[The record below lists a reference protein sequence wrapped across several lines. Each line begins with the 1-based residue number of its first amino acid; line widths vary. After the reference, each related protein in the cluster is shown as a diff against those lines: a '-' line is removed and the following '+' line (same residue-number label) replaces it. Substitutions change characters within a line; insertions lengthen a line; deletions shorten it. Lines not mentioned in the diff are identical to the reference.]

1 MKKKGIMEIG
11 GSMAK
16 VKVMDEILANKI
28 AAGEVVER
36 CVSVVK
42 ELVENAIDAG
52 SNIIKIE
59 LIDAGIKE
67 IKVTDNGSGMD
78 KEDAV
83 LAFQR
88 HATSKIYDE
97 DDLFRIDTL
106 GFRGEALPSISSVS
120 KVDLITSTGEV
131 GTFVHIEGGH
141 ILEVK
146 PAEARKGTSITIK
159 DLFYNV
165 PARLKHMKSLYAEL
179 ANVTDY
185 VNKIALSYP
194 EIQFTLYNNG
204 NSLLNTDG
212 SGNLLKTIRFVYGID
227 LAKKMIEVKGEND
240 DYEIC
245 GYISLPEIHKSSR
258 NAMVILVNGRVVRN
272 LEINRVINDAY
283 HSYKPDNRYPIVVLK
298 ISVDTSL
305 VDVNIH
311 PTKMDVKFSK
321 MEELTSLIQ
330 SIIQNKLK
338 EINLIPH
345 IDSTVFQVE
354 EEPVVY
360 PKPRYEEV
368 TLNLGREES
377 TSKIPDKKECI
388 EEEETYISEDNSIT
402 IDEEIKQK
410 VEENVE
416 EERLPELY
424 PIGSVHGTYLICQN
438 EFGMYLID
446 QHAAKERVNYEICLD
461 HLTHPKHLQTDLLFP
476 IIIELSNNEFVI
488 LKQNID
494 ILRNMDFDVEEFGI
508 NSIIIKAHPVW
519 IPKGNE
525 EAAIRKVVEL
535 VILEEKN
542 FDLAKFY
549 DHIAATM
556 ACKMSIKANDLIT
569 IEEMEHLIKDLRN
582 CKNPFHCPHGRP
594 TMIFYSKSELEK
606 LFKRSGF

>member
-1 MKKKGIMEIG
+1 M
-11 GSMAK
+11 SK

-42 ELVENAIDAG
+42 ELVENAIDAE
-52 SNIIKIE
+52 STNIKIE

-67 IKVTDNGSGMD
+67 IKVTDNGIGME

-106 GFRGEALPSISSVS
+106 GFRGEALPSIASVS
-120 KVDLITSTGEV
+120 KVELITSTGEV
-131 GTFVHIEGGH
+131 GTSIHIEGGH
-141 ILEVK
+141 LLDVK
-146 PAEARKGTSITIK
+146 PAEARRGTSITVK
-159 DLFYNV
+159 ELFYNV

-185 VNKIALSYP
+185 INKIALSYP
-194 EIQFTLYNNG
+194 NIRFTLYNNG
-204 NSLLNTDG
+204 NVLLNTDG
-212 SGNLLKTIRFVYGID
+212 SGSLLKTIRFVYGIA
-227 LAKKMIEVKGEND
+227 LAKKMIEVKAEND
-240 DYEIC
+240 DYMIS
-245 GYISLPEIHKSSR
+245 GYISLPEIHRSSK
-258 NAMVILVNGRVVRN
+258 NSMVILVNNRVVRN
-272 LEINRVINDAY
+272 TIINRIINDAY
-283 HSYKPDNRYPIVVLK
+283 HSYKPDNRYPVVVLN

-330 SIIQNKLK
+330 TMIQNKLK

-345 IDSTVFQVE
+345 IDSNVIFKE
-354 EEPVVY
+354 EEKKDFI
-360 PKPRYEEV
+360 KPRYEEV
-368 TLNLGREES
+368 TLQLEREES
-377 TSKIPDKKECI
+377 TTKIDHTI
-388 EEEETYISEDNSIT
+388 DEEETPYILNDKLLPKEES
-402 IDEEIKQK
+402 IDEEIKNQ
-410 VEENVE
+410 VEENE
-416 EERLPELY
+416 NEERLPEIY

-438 EFGMYLID
+438 ELGMYMID
-446 QHAAKERVNYEICLD
+446 QHAAKERVNYEICLE

-476 IIIELSNNEFVI
+476 IIIELSNSEFVI
-488 LKQNID
+488 MKQNME

-569 IEEMEHLIKDLRN
+569 MKEMENLIKDLRN

-594 TMIFYSKSELEK
+594 TIIFYSKAELEK